1 MRNRSKTFLII
12 IIIFMVIFI
21 TSLISSDSGLT
32 KKYETVKDL
41 IGSITAIIGVIA
53 IWYQMKRDKDL
64 TEAEFI
70 NNLNNTFTTNPDIKY
85 IFAKLQNSRGSEED
99 PFIDEDMIKV
109 VDYLT
114 FFETISNLIQRNV
127 LNFDMINDLFSYRFF
142 IIVHNIHIQDREIIP
157 DNSYY
162 GNLYTLHKLWVHYR
176 KKNNLDIP
184 YESKSLEKRDS
195 DYYKYLKGRKYVFR
209 YKVKL
214 SKWRKANSLFGD
226 NKWYW
231 ERKYKSD
238 NDATYNNK
246 GFSCEYQWIL
256 FW

>member
-1 MRNRSKTFLII
+1 MRNHSKTFLII
-12 IIIFMVIFI
+12 IIIFMVIFV
-21 TSLISSDSGLT
+21 TSLISSNNVLST
-32 KKYETVKDL
+32 RYETVKDL

-85 IFAKLQNSRGSEED
+85 IFAKLQNSRGSAED

-114 FFETISNLIQRNV
+114 FFETISNLIQRKV

-142 IIVHNIHIQDREIIP
+142 IIVHNIHVQNREIIA

-162 GNLYTLHKLWVHYR
+162 GNLYTLHRLWVQYR

-184 YESKSLEKRDS
+184 NEEISLDKRDP
-195 DYYKYLKGRKYVFR
+195 KYTKYSKGSKYELKNRVNLF
-209 YKVKL
+209 
-214 SKWRKANSLFGD
+214 KWRKTNSLFSD
-226 NKWYW
+226 NK
-231 ERKYKSD
+231 
-238 NDATYNNK
+238 
-246 GFSCEYQWIL
+246 
-256 FW
+256 

>member
-21 TSLISSDSGLT
+21 TSLISSNNVLT
-32 KKYETVKDL
+32 NKYETVKDL

-85 IFAKLQNSRGSEED
+85 IFAKLQNNRGSKAD

-114 FFETISNLIQRNV
+114 FFETISNLIQRHV
-127 LNFDMINDLFSYRFF
+127 LNFEMINDLFSYRFF
-142 IIVHNIHIQDREIIP
+142 IIIHNIHIQDREIIP

-184 YESKSLEKRDS
+184 YESISLDKRDP
-195 DYYKYLKGRKYVFR
+195 DYSKYLKGSKNEFKN
-209 YKVKL
+209 KVRL
-214 SKWRKANSLFGD
+214 FKWRKTNSLFSD
-226 NKWYW
+226 NK
-231 ERKYKSD
+231 
-238 NDATYNNK
+238 
-246 GFSCEYQWIL
+246 
-256 FW
+256 

>member
-1 MRNRSKTFLII
+1 MKNRSNTLLII
-12 IIIFMVIFI
+12 IIMFMVIFV
-21 TSLISSDSGLT
+21 TSLISSNNVLT
-32 KKYETVKDL
+32 NRYETVKDL

-85 IFAKLQNSRGSEED
+85 IFAKLQSSRGSNED

-127 LNFDMINDLFSYRFF
+127 LSFDMINDIFSYRFF
-142 IIVHNIHIQDREIIP
+142 MIVHNKHIQDREIIA

-162 GNLYTLHKLWVHYR
+162 GNLYTLHRLWVQYR
-176 KKNNLDIP
+176 RRNNLNIP
-184 YESKSLEKRDS
+184 NEEISLDKRDPN
-195 DYYKYLKGRKYVFR
+195 YLKYSKGNR
-209 YKVKL
+209 YELKNRVKL
-214 SKWRKANSLFGD
+214 FKWRKTRSLYGD
-226 NKWYW
+226 NK
-231 ERKYKSD
+231 
-238 NDATYNNK
+238 
-246 GFSCEYQWIL
+246 
-256 FW
+256 